1 MKISIIGAA
10 GSVGAPAA
18 FYLGARGL
26 ADEIVM
32 IGGKKQNVLKQHAMD
47 ISTALSAFDVA
58 VRAGDYSD
66 ITGSDIVINTAGA
79 PQGVIADR
87 MEMLPKNI
95 SLIGYIAEQI
105 RRYCPN
111 AFVIT
116 ATNPVDPLNY
126 ACFLAGGFD
135 RHRVIGYSIND
146 SFRFKEMVARTRKVK
161 VSQVDGKVIGEHG
174 SSQVLLFSSVSV
186 DDRSVSFTEEEKNNI
201 RSEVPTILKRYEEL
215 QAGRT
220 AGWTCAIGLEIITR
234 AVVENQ
240 QAVIPCSVVLD
251 GEYGLHDISMSVPA
265 VLGREG
271 VEKIVELQLTDDEKA
286 GLEKTVATLR
296 PAMSIVESSLK
307 TLVKK

>member
-26 ADEIVM
+26 ADEVVM
-32 IGGKKQNVLKQHAMD
+32 IGGKKQNVLRQHSMD
-47 ISTALSAFDVA
+47 ISTALSGFDVV

-66 ITGSDIVINTAGA
+66 MVGSGIVINAAGA

-95 SLIGYIAEQI
+95 SLIEYISGQI
-105 RRYCPN
+105 RQYCPD
-111 AFVIT
+111 AFIIT

-126 ACFLAGGFD
+126 ASFLAGGFD

-146 SFRFKEMVARTRKVK
+146 SFRFKEMVARTKKVK
-161 VSQVDGKVIGEHG
+161 VSRVAGMVIGEHG
-174 SSQVLLFSSVSV
+174 SSQVLLFSSAKVDGKSV
-186 DDRSVSFTEEEKNNI
+186 TFTEEEKNTL
-201 RSEVPTILKRYEEL
+201 RSGVPNILKGYEEL

-234 AVVENQ
+234 AVILDQ
-240 QAVIPCSVVLD
+240 QTVVPCSVVLD
-251 GEYGLHDISMSVPA
+251 GEYGLRNISMSVPV
-265 VLGREG
+265 VLGRQG
-271 VEKIVELQLTDDEKA
+271 VEKIVELPLADDEKA

-307 TLVKK
+307 TAVK